1 MNDFVSV
8 LDMKEHNDTAG
19 ARALRDEL
27 AELDLALRRD
37 MDTGLTPEEMV
48 LAQASRQAVQ
58 AASGILTKLF

>member
-8 LDMKEHNDTAG
+8 LDMKEHNDTTG

-37 MDTGLTPEEMV
+37 MDAGLTPEEMV